1 MQLQTP
7 MKTIENLQRCIK
19 DSNHIVAILGIEMLV
34 ESGGRN
40 FDSNEESYR
49 MEEEYGACPEELLSG
64 SFYCA
69 KKERFYKFYKKEMLG
84 MKIGATAGYEALY
97 KLQQQ
102 GKLHTVINQ
111 NYHPIPEPYHFTRV
125 IELNEIFSI
134 IIVQNVI
141 RHTMPPI
148 FCKVREFHNVL
159 CATAVSDLISD

>member
-102 GKLHTVINQ
+102 GKLHTVTIQ
-111 NYHPIPEPYHFTRV
+111 F
-125 IELNEIFSI
+125 LNHIILQESSNSMEIFSI

>member
-102 GKLHTVINQ
+102 GKLHTVINRITIQ
-111 NYHPIPEPYHFTRV
+111 F
-125 IELNEIFSI
+125 LNHIILQESSNSMEIFSI